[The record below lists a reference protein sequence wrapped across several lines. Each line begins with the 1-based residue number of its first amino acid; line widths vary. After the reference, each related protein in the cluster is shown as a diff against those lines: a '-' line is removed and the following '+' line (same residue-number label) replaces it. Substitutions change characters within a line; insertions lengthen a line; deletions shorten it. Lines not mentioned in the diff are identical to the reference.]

1 MSAHIIAFIHSPSY
15 RQSSAGESKGCWKN
29 DHFLG
34 IYNLAR
40 RGNVSFGLFN
50 FGFIYYFLK
59 AVVYLS
65 IDK

>member
-1 MSAHIIAFIHSPSY
+1 MSAHIIAFVHSPSY
-15 RQSSAGESKGCWKN
+15 RQSSAGKSKECWKN

-34 IYNLAR
+34 VYNLAW

-59 AVVYLS
+59 AVV
-65 IDK
+65 